1 MTDRRKISERERSLA
16 VSIYENF
23 REKSPRRIDVVK
35 VQIPNVVAV
44 IGHVEALWKTKEG
57 HTGAIDYRT
66 THGKK
71 VALYRH
77 DFAAGS
83 RPLLCV
89 SPDGRQLLLLGGRY
103 KFTER
108 GIVDRDAA
116 DKEIENHAH
125 GTPLD

>member
-1 MTDRRKISERERSLA
+1 MTKKLQISDREFHA
-16 VSIYENF
+16 TVSIYENF
-23 REKSPRRIDVVK
+23 REKKPRRIAV
-35 VQIPNVVAV
+35 IPVDIPKIVAV
-44 IGHVEALWKTKEG
+44 IGHVEALWKTKDG
-57 HTGAIDYRT
+57 HLGSIDYKT
-66 THGKK
+66 THGRK

-89 SPDGRQLLLLGGRY
+89 SADGRQLLLLGGRY

-108 GIVDRDAA
+108 GIVDRDAD